1 MLCWKKSSDRS
12 GLPVDNK
19 ASHNAM
25 VFCPLQSQ
33 CPSVQ
38 GGESAAAGKRLHFN
52 YGAGCSG
59 AAAGVSIINDKGSS
73 NIHIDQVPPPTI
85 ALTITTQGTLAIF
98 ITFEWIN
105 TKAGNAS
112 SRSLKF
118 HNHRGGHPSIIIFC
132 VCIPISRLL
141 TMG

>member
-1 MLCWKKSSDRS
+1 M
-12 GLPVDNK
+12 DNK

-33 CPSVQ
+33 CAVQ
-38 GGESAAAGKRLHFN
+38 GVESAAAGERLHFN
-52 YGAGCSG
+52 YGAGCRRG

-98 ITFEWIN
+98 IPFELETN
-105 TKAGNAS
+105 LS
-112 SRSLKF
+112 DVL
-118 HNHRGGHPSIIIFC
+118 HLHPNFMS
-132 VCIPISRLL
+132 
-141 TMG
+141 T

>member
-1 MLCWKKSSDRS
+1 MHVHC
-12 GLPVDNK
+12 
-19 ASHNAM
+19 A
-25 VFCPLQSQ
+25 
-33 CPSVQ
+33 VQ
-38 GGESAAAGKRLHFN
+38 GGESAAAGERLHFN

-73 NIHIDQVPPPTI
+73 NIHIDQV
-85 ALTITTQGTLAIF
+85 ALTITTQETLAIF

-105 TKAGNAS
+105 TRAGNES
-112 SRSLKF
+112 SRSLNF
-118 HNHRGGHPSIIIFC
+118 HNHQGGQLSIIIFC